1 MSRLSLLSVVGLKFS
16 FMPLFALVL
25 LIAIFFQLNTYRFV
39 SRFYI
44 SCLPNSPV
52 PDCARL
58 SGKIPQAQRGRFL
71 RKPVRARPCSIQ
83 IGTGLPL
90 QAEIKKRMSYPPC
103 YCLLWASGAVNQER
117 IRRLSCTKAEADGGR
132 MPFLHFYRI
141 VCLFR
146 QIVFDSFARMS
157 AETATFVLTLQN
169 YI

>member
-1 MSRLSLLSVVGLKFS
+1 MKLLLLISFIFKLDISRLL
-16 FMPLFALVL
+16 
-25 LIAIFFQLNTYRFV
+25 
-39 SRFYI
+39 SRFFI

-71 RKPVRARPCSIQ
+71 RKPVRARSCSTQ
-83 IGTGLPL
+83 TGTGLPL

>member
-1 MSRLSLLSVVGLKFS
+1 MKLLLLISFIFKLDISRL
-16 FMPLFALVL
+16 
-25 LIAIFFQLNTYRFV
+25 V
-39 SRFYI
+39 SRFFI
-44 SCLPNSPV
+44 SCLPRCPV

-83 IGTGLPL
+83 TGTGLPL

-117 IRRLSCTKAEADGGR
+117 IRRLSCTKAEANGGV
-132 MPFLHFYRI
+132 MPFSHFFRAVY
-141 VCLFR
+141 LFR
-146 QIVFDSFARMS
+146 QIVFDSFARIS
-157 AETATFVLTLQN
+157 AENATFVLTMQN